1 MTQLKTT
8 MEIFKLLDQSNCREC
23 YEKTCLAFAAAVFKG
38 KRKLE
43 ECTHLPKEV
52 IANYSGS
59 TGKAQSVE
67 EDMRNAMK
75 RLKQKISTID
85 LAEAA
90 MRVGGDFS
98 DNKLTLKVL
107 GKDFHVDAKGNLSSD
122 IHINPWVSIPL
133 LKYILDSAGKP
144 VSGKW
149 ISFREL
155 KNGSIQYP
163 LFQRRCEEPLKR
175 VADSYRDL
183 FKDMLEIFKGE
194 KVENHYESDVSLV
207 LHPLPLV
214 PILFCYWEPDEGL
227 ESDLH
232 IFFDETVEDNLE
244 LEFLYTMTVGM
255 VNMLQKISLRHGV
268 KVGATT

>member
-43 ECTHLPKEV
+43 ECTHLPKDV
-52 IANYSGS
+52 IEKYSGN

-67 EDMRNAMK
+67 EDMRKLMEQ
-75 RLKQKISTID
+75 LKQKIAKAD

-90 MRVGGDFS
+90 KRVGGDFS
-98 DNKLTLKVL
+98 KNRLTLKVL
-107 GKDFHVDAKGNLSSD
+107 GKDFNVDSDGSLSSD
-122 IHINPWVSIPL
+122 IHINPWISIPL
-133 LKYILDSAGKP
+133 LHYVLYSPGKP

-155 KNGSIQYP
+155 NRGSVQYP
-163 LFQRRCEEPLKR
+163 LFQRKGEEPLKN

-183 FKDMLEIFKGE
+183 FKDMMDIFNGK
-194 KVENHYESDVSLV
+194 KVENHYESDVSVV
-207 LHPLPLV
+207 LYPLPLV

-232 IFFDETVEDNLE
+232 IFFDETANDNLD
-244 LEFLYTMTVGM
+244 LESLYTLTIGIVH
-255 VNMLQKISLRHGV
+255 MLQKISLRHGV
-268 KVGATT
+268 R